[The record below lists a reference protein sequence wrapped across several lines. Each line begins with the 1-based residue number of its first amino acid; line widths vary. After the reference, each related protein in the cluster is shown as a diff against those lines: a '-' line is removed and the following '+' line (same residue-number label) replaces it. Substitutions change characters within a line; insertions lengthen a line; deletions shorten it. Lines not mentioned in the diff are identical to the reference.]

1 MSRKKKIVEIP
12 ETQPSILNEK
22 VSKQEET
29 LERMKQNRQIDSK
42 RLRDIITEKSKWVEE
57 EKKKG
62 ETVKQELL
70 QKMEILKH
78 QMIRLEGIILFI
90 KDLLEPQEE
99 PKEEIKEENK

>member
-1 MSRKKKIVEIP
+1 MGRKKKLELKGNVKLHLAE
-12 ETQPSILNEK
+12 EK
-22 VSKQEET
+22 KEKMAET
-29 LERMKQNRQIDSK
+29 LERMEQSRQIDSN
-42 RLRDIITEKSKWVEE
+42 RLRDIIIQKLKWVEE

-90 KDLLEPQEE
+90 NDLLNPPEKDET
-99 PKEEIKEENK
+99 K